1 MGAAMG
7 DDVQSKTMNDETH
20 TSEGRKLPSLR
31 KIIYIALGVLGLL
44 WVVPEIT
51 AALGSIDIQGVERP
65 YLLTFLFVWW
75 DAIVPVFPSESLLN
89 TGATLIA
96 SGDLDLKLWLLIL
109 VGGLGAVIGDSTL
122 YWLARTVGR
131 KYLAEKVEK
140 IKEDPKVSTAFEV
153 LGTNAPLVIV
163 AGRFVPGMRFVIGVT
178 MGLERY
184 PYRKF
189 LPFSLLGGFF
199 WAGYNCA
206 FSYLIGSTRLG
217 EYSLLSLLT
226 SAAVT
231 GGILTLLY
239 KKLKRSYE
247 EQNPTASPQPEPVR
261 LADSTA

>member
-1 MGAAMG
+1 
-7 DDVQSKTMNDETH
+7 MNDEA
-20 TSEGRKLPSLR
+20 TSSKSRKLPSLR
-31 KIIYIALGVLGLL
+31 KIIYIALGALALL

-75 DAIVPVFPSESLLN
+75 DAIIPVFPSESLLN

-109 VGGLGAVIGDSTL
+109 VGALGAIIGDSTL

-131 KYLAEKVEK
+131 KYLAKKVEK
-140 IKEDPKVSTAFEV
+140 AKQDPKISTAFKV
-153 LGTNAPLVIV
+153 LGTSAPLVIV

-184 PYRKF
+184 PYRRF
-189 LPFSLLGGFF
+189 LPFSLLGGFL
-199 WAGYNCA
+199 WAAFNCG

-231 GGILTLLY
+231 GGILTILY
-239 KKLKRSYE
+239 KSLKRSYE
-247 EQNPTASPQPEPVR
+247 QQKQTASSQPEPVE
-261 LADSTA
+261 LADRPA

>member
-1 MGAAMG
+1 MGAAM
-7 DDVQSKTMNDETH
+7 SDEAPAPETRH
-20 TSEGRKLPSLR
+20 RLPSLR
-31 KIIYIALGVLGLL
+31 TLIYIALGALALL
-44 WVVPEIT
+44 WVLPEIT
-51 AALGSIDIQGVERP
+51 AALGSIDIEGLEHP
-65 YLLTFLFVWW
+65 YFLIFLFVWW

-96 SGDLDLKLWLLIL
+96 SGDSDLELWLLIL
-109 VGGLGAVIGDSTL
+109 AGGLGAVIGDSTL

-140 IKEDPKVSTAFEV
+140 AKQDPKISTAFQV
-153 LGTNAPLVIV
+153 LGTNAGLVIV

-184 PYRKF
+184 PYRRF

-199 WAGYNCA
+199 WAAYNCA

-231 GGILTLLY
+231 GGILAILY
-239 KKLKRSYE
+239 KKLKRGYE
-247 EQNPTASPQPEPVR
+247 EQQGQTASSQPEPVEV
-261 LADSTA
+261 ADSTA

>member
-1 MGAAMG
+1 
-7 DDVQSKTMNDETH
+7 MNDEAR
-20 TSEGRKLPSLR
+20 TSGSRKLPSLR
-31 KIIYIALGVLGLL
+31 KILCIALGALALI
-44 WVVPEIT
+44 WVVPELV

-65 YLLTFLFVWW
+65 YLLTFLFVWF
-75 DAIVPVFPSESLLN
+75 DAIIPVFPSESLLN

-96 SGDLDLKLWLLIL
+96 SGDLDLKVWGLIL
-109 VGGLGAVIGDSTL
+109 VGGLGAVLGDSTL

-131 KYLAEKVEK
+131 KYLAEKLEK
-140 IKEDPKVSTAFEV
+140 AKQDPKIGTAFQV
-153 LGTNAPLVIV
+153 LGSNAGLVIV

-199 WAGYNCA
+199 WAAFNCG

-231 GGILTLLY
+231 GGILAVLY
-239 KKLKRSYE
+239 THLKHSYE
-247 EQNPTASPQPEPVR
+247 EQNQTGSSQPEPVEVAGR
-261 LADSTA
+261 PA

>member
-1 MGAAMG
+1 
-7 DDVQSKTMNDETH
+7 MNDEAHPPET
-20 TSEGRKLPSLR
+20 RKLPSLR
-31 KIIYIALGVLGLL
+31 KVLSVALGALALI
-44 WVVPEIT
+44 WVVPELI

-65 YLLTFLFVWW
+65 YLLTLLFVWF
-75 DAIVPVFPSESLLN
+75 DAIIPVFPSESLLN

-96 SGDLDLKLWLLIL
+96 SGDLNLELWGLIL
-109 VGGLGAVIGDSTL
+109 VGGLGAVLGDSSL

-131 KYLAEKVEK
+131 KHLATKVEK
-140 IKEDPKVSTAFEV
+140 AKQDPKISAAFQV

-184 PYRKF
+184 PYKKF

-217 EYSLLSLLT
+217 EYSVLSLLT

-231 GGILTLLY
+231 GGILTILY

-247 EQNPTASPQPEPVR
+247 EQQGQTPSSQPEPVG
-261 LADSTA
+261 LADSPA

>member
-1 MGAAMG
+1 MS
-7 DDVQSKTMNDETH
+7 DEQSKAMSDDAPE
-20 TSEGRKLPSLR
+20 SGSRKLPSLR
-31 KIIYIALGVLGLL
+31 KIIYIALGALALIWVL
-44 WVVPEIT
+44 PEIT
-51 AALGSIDIQGVERP
+51 AALGSIDIQGVEHP
-65 YLLTFLFVWW
+65 YFLTFLFVWW
-75 DAIVPVFPSESLLN
+75 DAIIPVFPSESLLN

-96 SGDLDLKLWLLIL
+96 SGDLDMELWLLIL
-109 VGGLGAVIGDSTL
+109 AGGLGAVIGDSTL

-131 KYLAEKVEK
+131 KYLAEKLEK
-140 IKEDPKVSTAFEV
+140 AKQDPKVSTAFKV
-153 LGTNAPLVIV
+153 LGSNAGLVIV

-199 WAGYNCA
+199 WAAFNCG

-231 GGILTLLY
+231 GGILAILY
-239 KKLKRSYE
+239 KHLKRSYDE
-247 EQNPTASPQPEPVR
+247 EHAQTSGSQPEPVQ

>member
-1 MGAAMG
+1 MGAAM
-7 DDVQSKTMNDETH
+7 NDNAR
-20 TSEGRKLPSLR
+20 TSESRKLPSLR
-31 KIIYIALGVLGLL
+31 KIIYIALGALALI
-44 WVVPEIT
+44 WVVPEIV
-51 AALGSIDIQGVERP
+51 AGLGSIDIQGVERP

-140 IKEDPKVSTAFEV
+140 AKQDPKVSTAFQV

-184 PYRKF
+184 PYRRF

-199 WAGYNCA
+199 WAAYNCG

-217 EYSLLSLLT
+217 EYSLLSLVT

-231 GGILTLLY
+231 GGILAVLY
-239 KKLKRSYE
+239 KSLKRSFE
-247 EQNPTASPQPEPVR
+247 EQTQTPSSQPEPVEV
-261 LADSTA
+261 ADSTA

>member
-1 MGAAMG
+1 MSAA
-7 DDVQSKTMNDETH
+7 MNDEARA
-20 TSEGRKLPSLR
+20 SESRKLPNLR
-31 KIIYIALGVLGLL
+31 KIIYLALGALALI
-44 WVVPEIT
+44 WVVPEIV
-51 AALGSIDIQGVERP
+51 AGLGSIDIQGVERP

-140 IKEDPKVSTAFEV
+140 AKQEPKISTAFQV

-184 PYRKF
+184 PYGRF

-199 WAGYNCA
+199 WAAYNCG

-231 GGILTLLY
+231 GGILTILY

-247 EQNPTASPQPEPVR
+247 EHQGQTASSQPEPVEV
-261 LADSTA
+261 ADSTA

>member
-1 MGAAMG
+1 
-7 DDVQSKTMNDETH
+7 MNDEAHLPET
-20 TSEGRKLPSLR
+20 RKLPSLR
-31 KIIYIALGVLGLL
+31 KVLSVALGALALI
-44 WVVPEIT
+44 WVVPELI

-65 YLLTFLFVWW
+65 YLLTLLFVWF
-75 DAIVPVFPSESLLN
+75 DAIIPVFPSESLLN

-96 SGDLDLKLWLLIL
+96 SGDLNLELWGLIL
-109 VGGLGAVIGDSTL
+109 VGGLGAVLGDSSL

-131 KYLAEKVEK
+131 KHLATKVEK
-140 IKEDPKVSTAFEV
+140 AKQDPKISAAFQV

-184 PYRKF
+184 PYKKF

-217 EYSLLSLLT
+217 EYSVLSLLT

-231 GGILTLLY
+231 GGILTILY

-247 EQNPTASPQPEPVR
+247 EQQGQTPSSQPEPVG
-261 LADSTA
+261 LADSPA

>member
-1 MGAAMG
+1 
-7 DDVQSKTMNDETH
+7 MNDEVH
-20 TSEGRKLPSLR
+20 TSESPHHLPSLR
-31 KIIYIALGVLGLL
+31 KLIYVALGALALL
-44 WVVPEIT
+44 WVVPDIV

-75 DAIVPVFPSESLLN
+75 DAVVPVFPSESLLN

-109 VGGLGAVIGDSTL
+109 VGASGAIIGDSTL

-131 KYLAEKVEK
+131 KHLAAKLEKA
-140 IKEDPKVSTAFEV
+140 KENPKVSTAFKV
-153 LGTNAPLVIV
+153 LGTSAPLVIV

-184 PYRKF
+184 PYARF
-189 LPFSLLGGFF
+189 LSFSMLGGFL
-199 WAGYNCA
+199 WAAFNCG

-217 EYSLLSLLT
+217 EYSVLSLLT

-231 GGILTLLY
+231 GGILAVLY
-239 KKLKRSYE
+239 KSLKRSYE
-247 EQNPTASPQPEPVR
+247 EQNQTASSQPKSVG
-261 LADSTA
+261 LADHPA

>member
-1 MGAAMG
+1 
-7 DDVQSKTMNDETH
+7 MNDEAH
-20 TSEGRKLPSLR
+20 TSESRKLPSLR
-31 KIIYIALGVLGLL
+31 KILCIALGALALI
-44 WVVPEIT
+44 WVVPELV

-65 YLLTFLFVWW
+65 YLLTFLFVWF
-75 DAIVPVFPSESLLN
+75 DAIIPVFPSESLLN

-96 SGDLDLKLWLLIL
+96 SGDLDLKVWGLIL
-109 VGGLGAVIGDSTL
+109 VGGLGAVLGDSTL

-131 KYLAEKVEK
+131 KYLAEKLEK
-140 IKEDPKVSTAFEV
+140 AKQDPKISSAFQV
-153 LGTNAPLVIV
+153 LGSNAGLVIV

-189 LPFSLLGGFF
+189 LPYSLLGGFF

-217 EYSLLSLLT
+217 EYSVLSLLT

-231 GGILTLLY
+231 GGILTILY

-247 EQNPTASPQPEPVR
+247 EQQGQTPSSQPEPVA
-261 LADSTA
+261 LADSPA

>member
-1 MGAAMG
+1 
-7 DDVQSKTMNDETH
+7 MNDEAR
-20 TSEGRKLPSLR
+20 TSESRHHLPSLR
-31 KIIYIALGVLGLL
+31 KLIYIALGALALI
-44 WVVPEIT
+44 WVVPEIV

-131 KYLAEKVEK
+131 KYLAAKLEKAK
-140 IKEDPKVSTAFEV
+140 QDPKISTAFQV

-184 PYRKF
+184 PYGRF

-199 WAGYNCA
+199 WAAYNCG

-231 GGILTLLY
+231 GGILTILY

-247 EQNPTASPQPEPVR
+247 EHQGQTASSQPEHVEV
-261 LADSTA
+261 ADSTA